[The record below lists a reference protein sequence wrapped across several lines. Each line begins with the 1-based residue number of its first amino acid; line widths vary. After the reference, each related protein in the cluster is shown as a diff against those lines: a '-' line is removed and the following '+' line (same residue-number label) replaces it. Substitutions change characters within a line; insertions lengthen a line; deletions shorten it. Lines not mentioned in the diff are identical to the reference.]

1 MMMRLACM
9 FILALLAFPA
19 SAADFSDWAAIVVAG
34 DWHAHEGG
42 ASEAFDNGRRTIAD
56 ELVGIGFSP
65 SHVLQFSSW
74 PQKDDGAKRQ
84 PALKQR
90 IWDGLWTYARGA
102 KGGCFVYFT
111 SHGSDEGIVL
121 GEGDLSPSELA
132 SMLANTCGR
141 RPAVVIVSAC
151 FSGIFAQALKAPN
164 RMVFTAAAADR
175 SSFGCGQTDKYT
187 YFDNCVVTW
196 LPKSGD
202 FAKFGKD
209 VVACVRAREKKERVD
224 LPSHP
229 QLAVG
234 AEVAAFPRWK

>member
-1 MMMRLACM
+1 MMMRLACT
-9 FILALLAFPA
+9 FVLALLASSA
-19 SAADFSDWAAIVVAG
+19 SAGDFSNWTAVVVAG

-42 ASEAFDNGRRTIAD
+42 SSAAFDNGRRTIAD

-74 PQKDDGAKRQ
+74 PQKDAAAKRQ
-84 PALKQR
+84 PALKQQ
-90 IWDGLWTYARGA
+90 IWDGLWRYARGA
-102 KGGCFVYFT
+102 KGGCLVYFT
-111 SHGSDEGIVL
+111 SHGSDAGIVL

-132 SMLANTCGR
+132 SMLANTCGG
-141 RPAVVIVSAC
+141 RPTAVIVSAC
-151 FSGIFAQALKAPN
+151 YSGVFVPALKAPN

-175 SSFGCGQTDKYT
+175 SSFGCGAADKYT
-187 YFDNCVVTW
+187 FFDNCVVTW

-209 VVACVRAREKKERVD
+209 VVACVHAREKKERVD